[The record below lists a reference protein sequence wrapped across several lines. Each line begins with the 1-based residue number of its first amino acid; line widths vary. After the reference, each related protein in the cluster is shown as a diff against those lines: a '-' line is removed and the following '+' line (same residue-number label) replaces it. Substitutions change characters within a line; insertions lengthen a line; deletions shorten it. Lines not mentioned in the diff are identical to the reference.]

1 VIDYLPRPDEVEN
14 VALDQDDAEA
24 TLDEGRLHF
33 SLPHS
38 ILCGKSI

>member
-1 VIDYLPRPDEVEN
+1 MIDYLPRPDEVEN

-24 TLDEGRLHF
+24 SLEGRLHF

-38 ILCGKSI
+38 VLCGKSI